1 MTERHEREAQTM
13 LTFSHPQLANHYVN
27 IIYRKPCQT
36 AEASSGISVVF
47 MEHAADGNAV
57 YESQK

>member
-13 LTFSHPQLANHYVN
+13 LTFSHPQLVDHYEN
-27 IIYRKPCQT
+27 IIYRKSCQT